1 MTMDALSRML
11 NPASIALVG
20 ASPEAGKLAGRP
32 LAYLKKYG
40 YRGRIYPVNPKHREI
55 DGVPC
60 FATAQ
65 DLPEGID
72 LALILLPAK
81 GVADALEQCA
91 ARGVASAISIAGG
104 FAEAGE
110 AAEQARLSD
119 ICRRTGIRLV
129 GPNCVGLLRPALG
142 VTATFSSELKNRMP
156 RPGKLAL
163 LTQSGAL
170 GNSLLQSFNDL
181 DIGLAYWVSTGN
193 EADIGLL
200 ELVEHSLTDDNV
212 ELIAL
217 YVEGLKQGERLQ
229 ELARRARAAGKAIV
243 VLRSGKSQL
252 GRAAAVSHTGKL
264 AGAWKVWTDVAA
276 QAGLITVDNLDQL
289 VDVALAF
296 DRYGYPAETTAGLG
310 VLTVSGGLGVLIS
323 DAAAEHALSL
333 PAFTTATQ
341 SRLRDVLPAQM
352 TVANPVDTALFTD
365 EKGYAHCAETVL
377 HDPSIG
383 TLLLVLTRLAHD
395 YQALMPWLEKLSR
408 DAVAIGKR
416 LAVSYLSSSDPL
428 TPADRRRL
436 MQAGALVLPTAE
448 RVVAALGRR
457 QQAARVLPAA
467 GRALLPGATSVS
479 GDDFLRQAQVPRVP
493 EGVFAERDA
502 ALDFAQRE
510 GYPVVLKVV
519 SPAIAHKSEVGGVAL
534 NLRDAQALGDAWDR
548 MQMSVVAHAPTARI
562 TGYSVQPMLSGG
574 FELIVGCSIDPEL
587 GRVLMVG
594 AGGIWAEVLDDV
606 RFLALPASTEE
617 IIQALRSL
625 RIAPILA
632 GARGQP
638 ALDVEAAATAIH
650 RLAQHFLRDS
660 WVQEIDLNPLLVR
673 RFGQGVIA
681 LDVLVVPSSPAE
693 GAPL

>member
-1 MTMDALSRML
+1 MTMDAISRLL

-40 YRGRIYPVNPKHREI
+40 YQGRIYPVNPKHREI
-55 DGVPC
+55 DGVRC
-60 FATAQ
+60 YATAQ

-81 GVADALEQCA
+81 GVVEALEQCA

-110 AAEQARLSD
+110 AAEQARLTD

-129 GPNCVGLLRPALG
+129 GPNCVGLLRPASG
-142 VTATFSSELKNRMP
+142 VTATFSSELKNGMP
-156 RPGKLAL
+156 RPGKVAL

-200 ELVEHSLTDDNV
+200 ELVEHSLTDASV

-264 AGAWKVWTDVAA
+264 AGAWKVWCDVAS

-289 VDVALAF
+289 VDVAIAF
-296 DRYGYPAETTAGLG
+296 DRYGYPTGQKIGLG

-323 DAAAEHALSL
+323 DAAAEHDLSL
-333 PAFTTATQ
+333 PAFTSATQ
-341 SRLRDVLPAQM
+341 SSLREVLPAQM

-377 HDPSIG
+377 HDASID

-395 YQALMPWLEKLSR
+395 YKALMPWLEKLSR
-408 DAVAIGKR
+408 DAVALGKR

-428 TPADRRRL
+428 TPDDRRVL
-436 MQAGALVLPTAE
+436 MRAGALVLPTAE

-457 QQAARVLPAA
+457 QQAARLLAPA
-467 GRALLPGATSVS
+467 GQALTDGVTSAS
-479 GDDFLRQAQVPRVP
+479 AADFLRQAQVPLVP
-493 EGVFAERDA
+493 EGVFTERAA

-510 GYPVVLKVV
+510 TYPVVLKVV
-519 SPAIAHKSEVGGVAL
+519 SPDIAHKSEAGGVAL
-534 NLRDAQALGDAWDR
+534 NLRDAQALGEAWDR
-548 MQMSVVAHAPTARI
+548 MQISVAAYAPHAVI

-574 FELIVGCSIDPEL
+574 FELIIGCSIDPEL

-606 RFLALPASTEE
+606 RFLALPASPEE

-625 RIAPILA
+625 RIAPILD
-632 GARGQP
+632 GARGQG
-638 ALDVEAAATAIH
+638 ALDLPAAAAAIH
-650 RLAQHFLRDS
+650 RLAQHFQRDS
-660 WVQEIDLNPLLVR
+660 WIQEIDLNPLLVR
-673 RFGQGVIA
+673 PLGQGVVA
-681 LDVLVVPSSPAE
+681 LDVLVVPPAPP
-693 GAPL
+693 AKARP